1 MVAQVPVVIL
11 QNRSKHPK
19 MKNFLLRFP
28 HLGQGIFEILDD
40 ENIVKCKEVSK
51 SWSFFM
57 DGERFFW
64 KKIIKKL
71 IKNYD
76 DFQKSWNMALKNAD
90 IKILKELG
98 CVVKNFLSIHP
109 SKCFDKENCKHRS
122 IPFSPLHLCAEF
134 GSILLCKFLLTILE
148 DKNPINKADH
158 GWTPLH
164 DRPAS

>member
-1 MVAQVPVVIL
+1 
-11 QNRSKHPK
+11 

-76 DFQKSWNMALKNAD
+76 DFEINDSDTVESDLIVDLKQEVNDAW
-90 IKILKELG
+90 K
-98 CVVKNFLSIHP
+98 
-109 SKCFDKENCKHRS
+109 
-122 IPFSPLHLCAEF
+122 
-134 GSILLCKFLLTILE
+134 
-148 DKNPINKADH
+148 
-158 GWTPLH
+158 
-164 DRPAS
+164 